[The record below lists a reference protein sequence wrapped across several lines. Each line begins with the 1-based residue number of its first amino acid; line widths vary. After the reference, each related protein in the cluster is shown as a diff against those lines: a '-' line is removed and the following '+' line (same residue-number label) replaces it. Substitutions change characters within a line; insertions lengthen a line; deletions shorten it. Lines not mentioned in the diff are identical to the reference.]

1 MLIYVTGKAL
11 FRVLIAKRT
20 ILRRNSGRIE
30 FLIQKQNIVLIQK
43 MIFSL
48 ILSYYRQ
55 HSQKYY
61 VFFKES
67 LPSYV

>member
-11 FRVLIAKRT
+11 VRVLIAKRT

-43 MIFSL
+43 MILSL

-55 HSQKYY
+55 HSQKY